1 MIYACGP
8 SPRKVIEIDD
18 FTSSLGINELY
29 KSDQG
34 DRQVLDIDWPL
45 LLARDKQR
53 MARAYELL
61 DSSKVITSEDF
72 ANAAMIFQHGIDTI
86 SSGMAVKL
94 MQKAIELD
102 PTRDKSLLA
111 KAIDRDLMFKYLPQ
125 IYGTQYTKKSKN
137 APWERYSIDTTKITD
152 IERRKYG
159 VETISEQ
166 IEKLRAMNSKTIS

>member
-1 MIYACGP
+1 MIYACGTSP
-8 SPRKVIEIDD
+8 SKVIEIDD

-125 IYGTQYTKKSKN
+125 IYGTQYTKKKVKMLLGKDTVLILQKSLISKDVN
-137 APWERYSIDTTKITD
+137 MALKQYLNK
-152 IERRKYG
+152 
-159 VETISEQ
+159 
-166 IEKLRAMNSKTIS
+166 